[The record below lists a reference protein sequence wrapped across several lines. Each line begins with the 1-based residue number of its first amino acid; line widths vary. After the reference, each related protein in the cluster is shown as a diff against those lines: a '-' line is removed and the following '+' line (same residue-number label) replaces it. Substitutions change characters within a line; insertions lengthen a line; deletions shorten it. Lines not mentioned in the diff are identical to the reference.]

1 MNVLLA
7 KNFDTE
13 KLKYSELKIMKSGAK
28 SVYINYNGNKVNLQ
42 TPVLN
47 LPYGVNDN
55 MQFIKKDDNRKEEE
69 RKYDVTASFKGMD
82 ENAKI
87 KQFHDKMKELEQKII
102 DDAFKNRL
110 VWLKN
115 NYGGNK
121 EVVANMFTPI
131 VKHDKDKQTG
141 EYANKYPPTF
151 KAKIPYNSQ
160 ENKFEF
166 DCYDMDDN
174 EINFNDIMLNLK
186 GGKAQFIIQL
196 SGIWFSAGMFGCSW
210 KIVSAKFQQINTSK
224 LTFVQDSDDDN
235 VAEGDDD
242 DDISVDNDVI
252 AKISQPQS
260 QKKTLVEK
268 PTHTVA
274 STPAPVAPKPVPVH
288 KPIPQEEED
297 DDEADDDVD
306 ADEDVAGG
314 GLENVNEE
322 DEAEEE
328 EADDSDDEEVKVVP
342 VKVEPVKP
350 AAAEKPK
357 KVVAKKAK

>member
-7 KNFDTE
+7 KNFDTT

-47 LPYGVNDN
+47 IPYGVNDN
-55 MQFIKKDDNRKEEE
+55 MQFIKKDDNRKDEE
-69 RKYDVTASFKGMD
+69 RKYDVTVSFKGMD
-82 ENAKI
+82 ENPKI
-87 KQFHDKMKELEQKII
+87 QQFHDKMKELEHKII
-102 DDAFKNRL
+102 DDAFTNRL
-110 VWLKN
+110 VWFKN

-121 EVVANMFTPI
+121 EVIANMFTPI

-151 KAKIPYNSQ
+151 KAKIPYNSF

-166 DCYDMDDN
+166 DCYDMDNN
-174 EINFNDIMLNLK
+174 ETNFNDILLNLK

-224 LTFVQDSDDDN
+224 LTFVQDSDDEN
-235 VAEGDDD
+235 TVGGDDD

-252 AKISQPQS
+252 AKISVQT
-260 QKKTLVEK
+260 KKTLVEK
-268 PTHTVA
+268 PAV
-274 STPAPVAPKPVPVH
+274 VPKPVAVVH

-297 DDEADDDVD
+297 DEEEAADEAADDDEE
-306 ADEDVAGG
+306 EDDDINAE
-314 GLENVNEE
+314 LANVNEE
-322 DEAEEE
+322 DEAD
-328 EADDSDDEEVKVVP
+328 EADSDEEEVKVAP
-342 VKVEPVKP
+342 AKAVEPVKP
-350 AAAEKPK
+350 VVAETKPK
-357 KVVAKKAK
+357 KAVAKKGK

>member
-7 KNFDTE
+7 KNFNVE

-47 LPYGVNDN
+47 IPYGVNDN
-55 MQFIKKDDNRKEEE
+55 MQFIKKDENRKDEE
-69 RKYDVTASFKGMD
+69 RKYDVTVSFKGMD
-82 ENAKI
+82 ENPKI
-87 KQFHDKMKELEQKII
+87 KKFHDKMKELENKII
-102 DDAFKNRL
+102 EDAFTNRL
-110 VWLKN
+110 VWFKN

-121 EVVANMFTPI
+121 DVVSNMFTPI
-131 VKHDKDKQTG
+131 VKHDKDKLTG

-151 KAKIPYNSQ
+151 KAKIPYNSF

-166 DCYDMDDN
+166 DCYDMENN
-174 EINFNDIMLNLK
+174 ETNFNDILLNLK

-235 VAEGDDD
+235 GEGGDDD
-242 DDISVDNDVI
+242 EDDISVDNDVI
-252 AKISQPQS
+252 AKISQPQ
-260 QKKTLVEK
+260 KKTLVEK
-268 PTHTVA
+268 EKPT
-274 STPAPVAPKPVPVH
+274 PVAPVPVVASKPVH

-297 DDEADDDVD
+297 DEEADDDEIN
-306 ADEDVAGG
+306 AE
-314 GLENVNEE
+314 LENVNEE
-322 DEAEEE
+322 DEE
-328 EADDSDDEEVKVVP
+328 EADEADEADSDEEEVKVVP
-342 VKVEPVKP
+342 VVEPVKP
-350 AAAEKPK
+350 VVVAETKPK
-357 KVVAKKAK
+357 KAVAKKAK

>member
-7 KNFDTE
+7 KNFDTD
-13 KLKYSELKIMKSGAK
+13 KLKYSELKVMKSGAK
-28 SVYINYNGNKVNLQ
+28 SVYINYSGNKVNLQ

-47 LPYGVNDN
+47 IPYGVNDN
-55 MQFIKKDDNRKEEE
+55 MQFIKKDDNRKDEE
-69 RKYDVTASFKGMD
+69 RKYDVTVSFKGMD
-82 ENAKI
+82 ENPKI

-102 DDAFKNRL
+102 DDAFTNRL
-110 VWLKN
+110 VWFKN

-121 EVVANMFTPI
+121 EVIANMFTPI
-131 VKHDKDKQTG
+131 VKHDKDKLTG

-151 KAKIPYNSQ
+151 KAKIPYNSF

-166 DCYDMDDN
+166 DCYDMENN
-174 EINFNDIMLNLK
+174 ETNFNDILLNLK

-224 LTFVQDSDDDN
+224 LTFVQDSDDDT
-235 VAEGDDD
+235 VEGGDDD

-252 AKISQPQS
+252 AKISQPP
-260 QKKTLVEK
+260 KKTLVEK
-268 PTHTVA
+268 EKVVV
-274 STPAPVAPKPVPVH
+274 APVVVAPVVSKPVQ

-297 DDEADDDVD
+297 DEEE
-306 ADEDVAGG
+306 DEDVNT
-314 GLENVNEE
+314 GLDDVNEDEEE
-322 DEAEEE
+322 DEE
-328 EADDSDDEEVKVVP
+328 DSDVEEVKVAP
-342 VKVEPVKP
+342 VKVEPVVV
-350 AAAEKPK
+350 AETKTK

>member
-7 KNFDTE
+7 KNFDTT

-47 LPYGVNDN
+47 IPYGVNDN
-55 MQFIKKDDNRKEEE
+55 MQFIKKDDNRKDEE
-69 RKYDVTASFKGMD
+69 RKYDVTVSFKGMD
-82 ENAKI
+82 ENTKI
-87 KQFHDKMKELEQKII
+87 QQFHDKMKELENKII
-102 DDAFKNRL
+102 DDAFTNRL
-110 VWLKN
+110 VWFKN

-121 EVVANMFTPI
+121 EVIANMFTPI
-131 VKHDKDKQTG
+131 VKHDKDKLTG

-151 KAKIPYNSQ
+151 KAKIPYNSF

-166 DCYDMDDN
+166 DCYDMDNN
-174 EINFNDIMLNLK
+174 ETNFNDILLNLK

-235 VAEGDDD
+235 TVGGDDD

-252 AKISQPQS
+252 AKISVQT
-260 QKKTLVEK
+260 KKTLVEK
-268 PTHTVA
+268 PVA
-274 STPAPVAPKPVPVH
+274 VVVPKPVAVVH

-297 DDEADDDVD
+297 EAEADDDEEE
-306 ADEDVAGG
+306 ADDDEITAE
-314 GLENVNEE
+314 LANVNEE
-322 DEAEEE
+322 DEAD
-328 EADDSDDEEVKVVP
+328 EADEADSDEEEVKVAP
-342 VKVEPVKP
+342 AKAVEPVKP
-350 AAAEKPK
+350 AVVAETKPK
-357 KVVAKKAK
+357 KVVAKKGK

>member
-7 KNFDTE
+7 KNFNVE

-47 LPYGVNDN
+47 IPYGVNDN
-55 MQFIKKDDNRKEEE
+55 MQFIKKDENRKDEE
-69 RKYDVTASFKGMD
+69 RKYDVTVSFKGMD
-82 ENAKI
+82 ENPKI
-87 KQFHDKMKELEQKII
+87 KQFHDKMKELENKII
-102 DDAFKNRL
+102 EDAFTNRL
-110 VWLKN
+110 VWFKN

-121 EVVANMFTPI
+121 DVVSNMFTPI
-131 VKHDKDKQTG
+131 VKHDKDKLTG

-151 KAKIPYNSQ
+151 KAKIPYNSF

-166 DCYDMDDN
+166 DCYDMENN
-174 EINFNDIMLNLK
+174 ETNFNDILLNLK

-235 VAEGDDD
+235 GEGGGDDD
-242 DDISVDNDVI
+242 EDDISVDNDVI
-252 AKISQPQS
+252 AKISQPQ
-260 QKKTLVEK
+260 KKTLVEK
-268 PTHTVA
+268 EKPTAVAPVVPVVA
-274 STPAPVAPKPVPVH
+274 SKPVH

-297 DDEADDDVD
+297 DEDDEAEEADDDEIN
-306 ADEDVAGG
+306 AE
-314 GLENVNEE
+314 LENVNEE
-322 DEAEEE
+322 DEDA
-328 EADDSDDEEVKVVP
+328 DSDEEEVKVVP
-342 VKVEPVKP
+342 VKEARAVEPVKP
-350 AAAEKPK
+350 VVVAETKPK
-357 KVVAKKAK
+357 KAVAKKAK